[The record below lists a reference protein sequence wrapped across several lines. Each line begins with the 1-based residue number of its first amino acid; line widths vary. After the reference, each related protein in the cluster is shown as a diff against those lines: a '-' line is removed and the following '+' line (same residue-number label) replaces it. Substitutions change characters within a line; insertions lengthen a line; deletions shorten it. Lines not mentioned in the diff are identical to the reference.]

1 MKRIFIVWLWFI
13 LATKTYPSVPMVTQF
28 TYAPAEIKNAQIYDI
43 IEFDNE
49 IYFATS
55 KVFLKYNGKDIYTFS
70 NSDSLIT
77 MDIFN
82 FQVYNN
88 KLWFNDLLGR
98 LYYIAQRETRI
109 HLYKPISD
117 AKIKSFFW
125 NKEFLY
131 YTDINGQIWVYDEN
145 MTSKKNL
152 SKKLP
157 NSLAFKQTDKYLYIL
172 HSEFTYSWI
181 DMETQS
187 LCTVGTPQYN
197 SSTPIKNKS
206 DWHPPHQLYSFDKN
220 VVAIL
225 NVQKN
230 IYTPIITLPKEHI
243 IYAIYP
249 IDSLKMLIGTQKG
262 LYWVEQGK
270 ISSMPLQKFI
280 TNIFKDSEDRFWIT
294 TFNGG
299 IFLIHNTEIRTYET
313 VAASILSNEVTLSKI
328 AMYEGKPVYGSQTGQ
343 VWFNHQLI
351 DNIKL
356 NYEKGRLNRVLDIQ
370 IKNNNIYIVRDD
382 GIYIYQPDTRTTK
395 YISSNLPSIKKLLFY
410 KSDTIIIGAYLGLF
424 KLDLHHKKIL
434 KKYSSPRM
442 VDIILWKNVP
452 IVIGYHQIFLFEKD
466 TLREVLTNK
475 YKFDRIYFAYSDTQ
489 YKVLYIAHQKGI
501 DAYDENWNILY
512 SIPIYQ
518 NEPTKIIAYQKYLY
532 IATQKGLFILFRAP
546 NLKNQFQIESIT
558 QNLCMYD
565 INFYQD
571 TIHFVSDM
579 GYSYIPV
586 SKLSTINNNIPVQGY
601 YAKADSLT
609 PIQEKIY
616 LHHPDNVLKLFLFP
630 KTIRY
635 QSSLRYEYMVK
646 DKHNQILWSEK
657 TYYPKVNIPF
667 FHTGKYLIII
677 STYANNLLVNQQTF
691 ELHYTLPIWK
701 EKSFNIFL
709 VIVFV
714 LLIII
719 FYIYQSVQKEKR
731 KNTEKK
737 LKIENLQYQLNAIQS
752 RLNPHFIF
760 NAMQSLQYLITSH
773 QNDIARKYLNN
784 FSQLLRRFL
793 DFSCQEFT
801 SIEEEIEILEKYL
814 TIENIAR
821 EQKVNYKYC
830 VNIEDPNIISE
841 KFIPALILQPIVE
854 NTFKHAFPEY
864 HPDPQLIIRFTDNP
878 EKHQFYIEIEDNG
891 VGMPNKINAN
901 SKGMQLIMQRLEI
914 LNQKGIHK
922 YELSISNSQSYNQGT
937 LICLTVTF

>member
-1 MKRIFIVWLWFI
+1 MKIFWIGLWIIVCI
-13 LATKTYPSVPMVTQF
+13 QVYSNVPMITQF
-28 TYAPAEIKNAQIYDI
+28 IYAPAEIKNAQIYDI
-43 IEFDNE
+43 IEFDKE

-55 KVFLKYNGKDIYTFS
+55 KTFFKYNGKDIYTFS
-70 NSDSLIT
+70 DSDSLIT

-82 FQVYNN
+82 FQIHDD

-98 LYYIAQRETRI
+98 LYYIPRKQTKI
-109 HLYKPISD
+109 HLYKPLSD
-117 AKIKSFFW
+117 VKIKCFYW
-125 NKEFLY
+125 YKNVLY
-131 YTDINGQIWVYDEN
+131 YTNINGKTWLYN
-145 MTSKKNL
+145 KNTGLKKNL
-152 SKKLP
+152 SEKTP
-157 NSLAFKQTDKYLYIL
+157 NNLAFQQIDKYLYIL
-172 HSEFTYSWI
+172 HSEFTYSQI
-181 DMETQS
+181 DIETQS
-187 LCTVGTPQYN
+187 FYNVKSPEYN
-197 SSTPIKNKS
+197 SSTPIRNKS
-206 DWHPPHQLYSFDKN
+206 NWHPINQLYSFDKN
-220 VVAIL
+220 IIALL

-230 IYTPIITLPKEHI
+230 TTTTLASLPKEQI

-270 ISSMPLQKFI
+270 INSMQLQKFI

-294 TFNGG
+294 TFNGD
-299 IFLIHNTEIRTYET
+299 IFLIHNIEVRTHEPANT
-313 VAASILSNEVTLSKI
+313 PVLKNEMILSKI
-328 AMYEGKPVYGSQTGQ
+328 AMYEGKPIYGSQTGQ

-351 DNIKL
+351 TDIKL

-370 IKNNNIYIVRDD
+370 VKDKKVYIVRDD
-382 GIYIYQPDTRTTK
+382 GIYIYQPDTRTTE
-395 YISSNLPSIKKLLFY
+395 YISNLPSIKKLLLQ
-410 KSDTIIIGAYLGLF
+410 KSDVAIVGVYLGLF
-424 KLDLHHKKIL
+424 SIDLRQKKIL
-434 KKYSSPRM
+434 KKHNSPRM
-442 VDIILWKNVP
+442 VDIVLWKNMP
-452 IVIGYHQIFLFEKD
+452 FVIGYHQLFLFDKD
-466 TLREVLTNK
+466 TLKEVLNDK
-475 YKFDRIYFAYSDTQ
+475 YSFNRIYFAYSDTS
-489 YKVLYIAHQKGI
+489 YKVLYIVHQKGI
-501 DAYDENWNILY
+501 DVYNENWSLLY
-512 SIPIYQ
+512 NIPIYQ

-532 IATQKGLFILFRAP
+532 IATQKGLFVLSREP
-546 NLKNQFQIESIT
+546 NSKNQLQIEYNT
-558 QNLCMYD
+558 QNLCIHD
-565 INFYQD
+565 ISISQD
-571 TIHFVSDM
+571 SLHFVSDM
-579 GYSYIPV
+579 GYGYIPIP
-586 SKLSTINNNIPVQGY
+586 KLNTKNNQIAVHTYCVKRDTIIPVH
-601 YAKADSLT
+601 
-609 PIQEKIY
+609 EKIY
-616 LHHPDNVLKLFLFP
+616 LRYPDNILKLSLFP
-630 KTIRY
+630 ATIRY
-635 QSSLRYEYMVK
+635 QSVLRYEYQVK
-646 DKHNQILWSEK
+646 TDDNNHIVWTEK
-657 TYYPKVNIPF
+657 TNLSKVNIPF
-667 FHTGKYLIII
+667 FHTGEYQIII
-677 STYANNLLVNQQTF
+677 YTYANDVLINQQTF
-691 ELHYTLPIWK
+691 ELQYVLPIWK
-701 EKSFNIFL
+701 EKSFKVL
-709 VIVFV
+709 LSIVFV
-714 LLIII
+714 LLVVI

-737 LKIENLQYQLNAIQS
+737 LKIENLQYQLNAMQS
-752 RLNPHFIF
+752 KLNPHFIF

-922 YELSISNSQSYNQGT
+922 YELSISNSQSYHQGT